1 MVKFEKVY
9 QAKTRTL
16 LRVQVPVN
24 TDNDVLNMSLLFH
37 GVKKYVIK
45 FPMSLALHQEI
56 DEDLYYANC
65 EDEDVENV
73 RNDEEVNCFYYEK
86 MMLRR

>member
-37 GVKKYVIK
+37 GVKKYVIE
-45 FPMSLALHQEI
+45 FPMSLALHQDI
-56 DEDLYYANC
+56 DEDLDDTNY
-65 EDEDVENV
+65 EDEDLENEK
-73 RNDEEVNCFYYEK
+73 NDEWMGV
-86 MMLRR
+86 LS